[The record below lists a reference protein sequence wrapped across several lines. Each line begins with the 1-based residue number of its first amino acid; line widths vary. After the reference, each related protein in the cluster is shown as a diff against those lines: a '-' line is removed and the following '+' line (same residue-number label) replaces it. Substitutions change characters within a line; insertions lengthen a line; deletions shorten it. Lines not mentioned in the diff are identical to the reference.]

1 MKYKI
6 NVNILSLNNLIN
18 DKVNIGIKSTI
29 FYLNTAYCQTC
40 YYRSLFARTF
50 LRVGFFSSEEKY
62 LYIPGFAGILGGL
75 DSLAEVDFLTLV
87 PVGLFLSIQCAWVIL
102 LIEL

>member
-18 DKVNIGIKSTI
+18 DKVNIRIKSTI